1 MFCWNAVCQ
10 SGAYLWRGQC
20 VYECPATSY
29 PVNQT
34 LLDQQGNVNGL
45 CLPCHYSC
53 LNCSGPA
60 DSECSG
66 CHADAELRSSPST
79 GWSLFTF
86 LSGKNSPCGIFLLLS
101 WLASSASIDLCI
113 NKPVHFVTG
122 FGGAGDQFCHPKVLV
137 EQLTHYEH
145 WTLGTEIALAF
156 NIALVVALCGY
167 LLCRGK
173 YGCNSSCR
181 MSCCGGRN
189 SRQPNYQN
197 LISAVPSSQ
206 RSKGA
211 ALNAQYSDRA
221 PEAGPCIQ
229 ADMSSDEEI

>member
-1 MFCWNAVCQ
+1 MAPTCGVVSASTSVQPRPIQ
-10 SGAYLWRGQC
+10 SIKLYWTNKEMSMAC
-20 VYECPATSY
+20 VCPAITRVST
-29 PVNQT
+29 V
-34 LLDQQGNVNGL
+34 
-45 CLPCHYSC
+45 
-53 LNCSGPA
+53 A
-60 DSECSG
+60 DRLIPSA
-66 CHADAELRSSPST
+66 ADATRMPSCVLLRRPV
-79 GWSLFTF
+79 GLFSRF
-86 LSGKNSPCGIFLLLS
+86 LAGNSPCGIFLLLS

-167 LLCRGK
+167 LLCSGK